1 MAIEVLVPRLGW
13 TMEEGTF
20 GGWLKNNGDVVKEG
34 EPLFALESEKATQEV
49 EAIESGILRIPDDSP
64 ASGAVV
70 EVGDLLGYIL
80 QPDEPEP
87 DGGSREVPGATQE
100 LPGETKE
107 RASAESPGAV
117 EETARE
123 AGSRASIS
131 PRARRVARELGVDW
145 ETLRGS
151 GRTGR
156 IEERD
161 VRLAAEGTHPAEVSP
176 AAGGRPV
183 PHSRMRRLIAEHMA
197 ASAHSTAAVTLTTE
211 ADATELVKLRDE
223 LKAEPSP
230 GEAIPT
236 YTDLIVK
243 LTQVALNK
251 HEALNAHFTE
261 DALVIF
267 DDIHIAI
274 AVETDKGLVA
284 PVLRDVANKDL
295 TAIAKESRSLRDKAR
310 SQKLGPNELQGGT
323 FTITNLGTYGIDA
336 FTPIINANQCAI
348 LGIGRIRL
356 EAAVHEG
363 RVVPRSRVALS
374 LTFDHR
380 AVDGAPAAEFL
391 GTVRELIE
399 APDRWRE
406 Q

>member
-20 GGWLKNNGDVVKEG
+20 GGWLKNDGDAVLEG

-49 EAIESGILRIPDDSP
+49 EAIESGFLRIPNDSP
-64 ASGAVV
+64 PSGAVV

-80 QPDEPEP
+80 QTGEPEP
-87 DGGSREVPGATQE
+87 DAGARATSSA
-100 LPGETKE
+100 TRE
-107 RASAESPGAV
+107 RAAETEGRPLAKGPRAV
-117 EETARE
+117 QETPPS
-123 AGSRASIS
+123 AGSRAAIS
-131 PRARRVARELGVDW
+131 PRARRVAGELGVDW
-145 ETLRGS
+145 TTLKGS
-151 GRTGR
+151 GRSGR

-161 VRLAAEGTHPAEVSP
+161 VRLAAEGAHPAEAST
-176 AAGGRPV
+176 AAGRAV

-211 ADATELVKLRDE
+211 ADATELVQLRDE
-223 LKAEPSP
+223 LKAGASP
-230 GEAIPT
+230 GEATPT

-243 LTQVALNK
+243 LTQMALNQ
-251 HEALNAHFTE
+251 HESLNAHFTD

-284 PVLRDVANKDL
+284 PVLRDVAKKDL
-295 TAIAKESRSLRDKAR
+295 TAIAKESRSLRDRAR
-310 SQKLGPNELQGGT
+310 SQKLGPDELQGGT

-356 EAAVHEG
+356 EPAVHED
-363 RVVPRSRVALS
+363 RVVPRNKIALS

-399 APDRWRE
+399 APDKW
-406 Q
+406 QA